1 MWLVNCVLIG
11 LIAYLTASD
20 PSTGTELRYAGTL
33 IQQATNGETE
43 VKTFT
48 LHSTVLL
55 DHDGV
60 AEIAYQLEE
69 RGGGSWGWPEQFGS
83 LPVANTPATNS
94 PPIRLL
100 YLHEEQQYPIPIR
113 SPLVEF
119 RDKLVL
125 QASWRD
131 GTKDYVVTRK
141 RTVKQR
147 DCFQVEVS
155 TNLGRKQTLVVE
167 AATGILVSLDE
178 KVILGRGDE
187 FRLKMELQSQK
198 LLSPEELSKATTTLE
213 SLVAIRTPLLRTGD
227 QKVVEL
233 NADQLKSIQ
242 KELPRIERGA
252 EGTTW
257 TRLVAAIGRDL
268 QQQQKRL
275 DGLSGLQKKRV
286 GSPAPEWSLKL
297 ANGAAI
303 SSDDVKGKVVVLH
316 FWQYRGEPLSE
327 PYGQI
332 GYLDFLNN
340 KRKKLGASVI
350 GVNVDERFATPGQTA
365 AATRSMKKL
374 LEFMNVGYD
383 MSVDDGTILSAF
395 GDPRDYGAPLPL
407 WVVIGHDG
415 SVTHYHSGYY
425 DIKPD
430 EGLKQLDDAVIEA
443 LRRQKAK

>member
-1 MWLVNCVLIG
+1 M
-11 LIAYLTASD
+11 
-20 PSTGTELRYAGTL
+20 
-33 IQQATNGETE
+33 
-43 VKTFT
+43 
-48 LHSTVLL
+48 
-55 DHDGV
+55 
-60 AEIAYQLEE
+60 
-69 RGGGSWGWPEQFGS
+69 
-83 LPVANTPATNS
+83 
-94 PPIRLL
+94 
-100 YLHEEQQYPIPIR
+100 
-113 SPLVEF
+113 
-119 RDKLVL
+119 
-125 QASWRD
+125 
-131 GTKDYVVTRK
+131 
-141 RTVKQR
+141 
-147 DCFQVEVS
+147 
-155 TNLGRKQTLVVE
+155 
-167 AATGILVSLDE
+167 
-178 KVILGRGDE
+178 
-187 FRLKMELQSQK
+187 
-198 LLSPEELSKATTTLE
+198 
-213 SLVAIRTPLLRTGD
+213 
-227 QKVVEL
+227 
-233 NADQLKSIQ
+233 KSIQ